1 MCTGFYRENTIMKVA
16 IYARVS
22 TTKQHNG
29 NQLIE
34 LREFAAKQKWQVV
47 AEYVDTVSGSG
58 KKDRVQ
64 FERMMLAAS
73 QRQFDVLL
81 FWKLDRFTREGTR
94 KTLAYLTRL
103 DAWGVAWRSY
113 SEPFFDSCGIMRD
126 VVISIMATLAEQE
139 RISISER
146 TKAGLARA
154 KRAGKVLGRTPYA
167 VDLNAVRAKQKA
179 GQSLREIATNLGVSP
194 ALLVKRGKAR

>member
-1 MCTGFYRENTIMKVA
+1 
-16 IYARVS
+16 
-22 TTKQHNG
+22 
-29 NQLIE
+29 L
-34 LREFAAKQKWQVV
+34 
-47 AEYVDTVSGSG
+47 SG
-58 KKDRVQ
+58 KFLFKAGGVQ
-64 FERMMLAAS
+64 YSLPAGAS
-73 QRQFDVLL
+73 IWL
-81 FWKLDRFTREGTR
+81 REGTR

-154 KRAGKVLGRTPYA
+154 KRAGKVLGRAPYT
-167 VDLNAVRAKQKA
+167 VDMVAVRAKQKA
-179 GQSLREIATNLGVSP
+179 GQSLRGIARTSESV
-194 ALLVKRGKAR
+194 LLCL